1 MSAPILILA
10 PPRSGASVVAGLLIR
25 SAGLLTA
32 ELLPATEDRP
42 MGTFESY
49 GVVDAH
55 RDLLAQVE
63 RDWTCP
69 PAGFDPGALDLS
81 ALTEQIRIHSELDGP
96 WLVKESSLTFLLP
109 AWAAA
114 GINRVRLVAVIRP
127 PGDTIRSLMQHEGL
141 PELHAEALVEAHL
154 ARLAAI
160 AEQVSLPVVQFPAG
174 NEGPVSQVRS
184 VAAALGLPWN
194 SAGEAI
200 FAKNLVRQRSRLQDP
215 GPVYTRLLHE
225 ARLPSAL
232 PEVDLSLL
240 SAAPEHPWPLPTHHG
255 PQEAQRSRQLWRLA
269 DFSAFQAPRVVELM
283 LAGAAPTAGAPPG
296 IELHRISAS
305 EPQDVG
311 AALVESEILPHGVI
325 APGVLAGLKMEEVE
339 LLLRTLHSGTRPL
352 ARLVI
357 DVPSIVGSLGRV
369 TPAPVESPTQVQVE
383 AAAAETGWNL
393 QRSER
398 LSPGRVGLVLHKNPE
413 PASAPTAALAA
424 DVEELRARVAA
435 MEAKIDS
442 PRWGRRWRN

>member
-1 MSAPILILA
+1 
-10 PPRSGASVVAGLLIR
+10 
-25 SAGLLTA
+25 
-32 ELLPATEDRP
+32 

-81 ALTEQIRIHSELDGP
+81 ALTEQVRIHSNLGGP
-96 WLVKESSLTFLLP
+96 WLVKEPSLTFLLP

-114 GINRVRLVAVIRP
+114 GIKRVRPLGVIRP

-160 AEQVSLPVVQFPAG
+160 AEQVSLPIVQFPAG
-174 NEGPVSQVRS
+174 DVSAVSQVRS
-184 VAAALGLPWN
+184 IAAALGLPWN

-200 FAKNLVRQRSRLQDP
+200 FAEDLVRHRSRLQDP
-215 GPVYTRLLHE
+215 GPVYTRLLQA
-225 ARLPSAL
+225 ARLPSVL
-232 PEVDLSLL
+232 PEVELASLN
-240 SAAPEHPWPLPTHHG
+240 AAPEHPWPLPTHQG
-255 PQEAQRSRQLWRLA
+255 PREAQRRRELWRLA
-269 DFSAFQAPRVVELM
+269 DFSAFQSPRVVELG
-283 LAGAAPTAGAPPG
+283 LGDAAPAAGPPPG
-296 IELHRISAS
+296 IELHRIGAR

-311 AALVESEILPHGVI
+311 AALVDSEILPHGVI
-325 APGVLAGLKMEEVE
+325 AHGVLAGLELEEVE

-369 TPAPVESPTQVQVE
+369 TPTRVESPTQVQVE
-383 AAAAETGWNL
+383 AAAAETGWIP

-424 DVEELRARVAA
+424 EVNELRARVAA